1 LDIHSNEPRTTATD
15 AEETLGQRIRR
26 LRHERG
32 MTLAQV
38 AGQDFTRAFLNQVE
52 MGRSMPST
60 RLLRVIASRLGA
72 PVDYLVDGSV
82 RVLDLELAVE
92 RARLALLQGNPRRA
106 LSLVEPARLE
116 RMALGSDARLCA
128 AEALIALDRRDEA
141 LKLLAAEEPLL
152 RRQGDRDRL
161 RRLRAVRAGRRT
173 ARNAA
178 SHIRLAD
185 RAMREGQREQALEHY
200 RTARILRESA
210 GDTSTTEEDDS
221 SEEE

>member
-1 LDIHSNEPRTTATD
+1 MDG
-15 AEETLGQRIRR
+15 EETLGQRIRR
-26 LRHERG
+26 LRQERG

-106 LSLVEPARLE
+106 LTLVEPALQE

-128 AEALIALDRRDEA
+128 AEALTALNRLEEARR
-141 LKLLAAEEPLL
+141 LLDAEEPLL
-152 RRQGDRDRL
+152 RRHADRDRL
-161 RRLRAVRAGRRT
+161 RRLRDIRAGRRT
-173 ARNAA
+173 AHDAG
-178 SHIRLAD
+178 SHLRLAD
-185 RAMREGQREQALEHY
+185 RALREGQRDQALEHY
-200 RTARILRESA
+200 RAARILRESSVGA
-210 GDTSTTEEDDS
+210 PAPEEA
-221 SEEE
+221 EEAASD

>member
-1 LDIHSNEPRTTATD
+1 MSN

-82 RVLDLELAVE
+82 RVLDQELAVE
-92 RARLALLQGNPRRA
+92 RARLAMLHDNPRRA
-106 LSLVEPARLE
+106 LALVEPALQE

-128 AEALIALDRRDEA
+128 AEAMMALGRREEA
-141 LKLLAAEEPLL
+141 LQLLAAEEPLL
-152 RRQGDRDRL
+152 RKQGDRDRL
-161 RRLRAVRAGRRT
+161 RRLRGIRAGLRRV
-173 ARNAA
+173 RNAA
-178 SHIRLAD
+178 AHVRLAD
-185 RAMREGQREQALEHY
+185 RALREGQREQALEHY
-200 RTARILRESA
+200 RAARILREAALAA
-210 GDTSTTEEDDS
+210 GALDGEEDDS
-221 SEEE
+221 EDAEAE

>member
-1 LDIHSNEPRTTATD
+1 
-15 AEETLGQRIRR
+15 
-26 LRHERG
+26 

-82 RVLDLELAVE
+82 RVIDLELGTE
-92 RARLALLQGNPRRA
+92 RARLALLQGNPKRA
-106 LSLVEPARLE
+106 LSLVEPALQE

-128 AEALIALDRRDEA
+128 AEALRAIGRPEESNRMLD
-141 LKLLAAEEPLL
+141 AEEPLL

-161 RRLRAVRAGRRT
+161 RRLRDVRAGRRT
-173 ARNAA
+173 SRDA
-178 SHIRLAD
+178 SSHLRLAD
-185 RAMREGQREQALEHY
+185 RALREGQREQALEHY
-200 RTARILRESA
+200 RAARILRESA
-210 GDTSTTEEDDS
+210 AGAAEPTEEATPD
-221 SEEE
+221 

>member
-1 LDIHSNEPRTTATD
+1 MDG
-15 AEETLGQRIRR
+15 EETLGQRIRR
-26 LRHERG
+26 LRQERG

-82 RVLDLELAVE
+82 RVVDLELAVE
-92 RARLALLQGNPRRA
+92 RARLAMLQGNPRRA
-106 LSLVEPARLE
+106 LTLVEPALQE

-128 AEALIALDRRDEA
+128 AEALMALNRPEEARR
-141 LKLLAAEEPLL
+141 LLEAEEPLL

-161 RRLRAVRAGRRT
+161 RRLRDIRAGRRT
-173 ARNAA
+173 ARDAGA
-178 SHIRLAD
+178 HLRLAD
-185 RAMREGQREQALEHY
+185 RAMREGQRNLALEHY
-200 RTARILRESA
+200 RAARILRESSVGA
-210 GDTSTTEEDDS
+210 PLPAEEPAA
-221 SEEE
+221 EETGSG

>member
-1 LDIHSNEPRTTATD
+1 
-15 AEETLGQRIRR
+15 
-26 LRHERG
+26 

-92 RARLALLQGNPRRA
+92 RARLALLQDNPRRA
-106 LSLVEPARLE
+106 MALVEPALQE

-128 AEALIALDRRDEA
+128 AEALIALGRRDEA
-141 LKLLAAEEPLL
+141 VRLLDAEEALL

-161 RRLRAVRAGRRT
+161 RRLRDIRAGRRS
-173 ARNAA
+173 ARDAA
-178 SHIRLAD
+178 AHLRLAD
-185 RAMREGQREQALEHY
+185 RALREGQREQALEHY
-200 RTARILRESA
+200 RAARILRESTGA
-210 GDTSTTEEDDS
+210 NAADD
-221 SEEE
+221 EPE